1 MSTDSAVLEVNNLD
15 VSYGDSRVLFG
26 VTVNIAPKE
35 IVSCVGRNG
44 AGKTTLLK
52 SICGFLKPT
61 SGSVTYKAQEIT
73 GVPSYTLARMG
84 LRYIAQDKKVFSDLT
99 VAENMELA
107 SYATKDKNLDRIF
120 EYFPNLKSLMNRKA
134 GYLSGGEKQM
144 LMIGR
149 ALLGT
154 PSVLLIDEPTEGLAP
169 VVVEHL
175 REIFKEISKS
185 AALIIVE
192 QNLSLV
198 CRISD
203 RVYAMKEGQVMSE
216 TSDEQEIKDIVF
228 EKYL

>member
-1 MSTDSAVLEVNNLD
+1 MSTEFVLEVHNMD
-15 VSYGDSRVLFG
+15 ASYGESRVLFG
-26 VTVNIAPKE
+26 VSINIALNE
-35 IVSCVGRNG
+35 VVSCVGRNG

-52 SICGFLKPT
+52 SISGFLKPT
-61 SGSVTYKAQEIT
+61 SGSITYGGQEII

-107 SYATKDKNLDRIF
+107 SYATKDNNLDPILN
-120 EYFPNLKSLMNRKA
+120 YFPNLKSLMNRKA

-154 PSVLLIDEPTEGLAP
+154 PSVLLVDEPTEGLAP
-169 VVVEHL
+169 VVVEQL
-175 REIFKEISKS
+175 MQIFKDISENT
-185 AALIIVE
+185 ALMIVE

-198 CRISD
+198 CQISD
-203 RVYAMKEGQVMSE
+203 RVYAMKEGQIMSE
-216 TSDEQEIKDIVF
+216 TSDEEDIKNIVF
-228 EKYL
+228 EKFL

>member
-1 MSTDSAVLEVNNLD
+1 MSAEPVLEVNNVD
-15 VSYGDSRVLFG
+15 VSYGDSKVLFG
-26 VTVNIAPKE
+26 VSVHIGPNE
-35 IVSCVGRNG
+35 VVSCVGRNG

-52 SICGFLKPT
+52 SISGFLKPT
-61 SGSVTYKAQEIT
+61 SGSITYKAQEII
-73 GVPSYTLARMG
+73 GRPSYTLAKMG

-107 SYATKDKNLDRIF
+107 SYATKDKNLDPILN
-120 EYFPNLKSLMNRKA
+120 YFPNLRSLMNRKS

-154 PSVLLIDEPTEGLAP
+154 PSLLLIDEPTEGLAP

-175 REIFKEISKS
+175 MQIFKDISKN

-198 CRISD
+198 CRISH
-203 RVYAMKEGQVMSE
+203 RVYAMKEGRVMSE
-216 TSDEQEIKDIVF
+216 TSDEEDIKHIVF

>member
-134 GYLSGGEKQM
+134 GYLSGGEKLQKFLNRSKTILNSIFFII
-144 LMIGR
+144 LMR
-149 ALLGT
+149 
-154 PSVLLIDEPTEGLAP
+154 LIFQ
-169 VVVEHL
+169 
-175 REIFKEISKS
+175 RK
-185 AALIIVE
+185 
-192 QNLSLV
+192 
-198 CRISD
+198 
-203 RVYAMKEGQVMSE
+203 
-216 TSDEQEIKDIVF
+216 
-228 EKYL
+228 